1 MHELFEHE
9 SGYHSNS
16 NFRRYKLFPL
26 EETLAAQ
33 PTTEVAISA
42 RPATLVETPPNGLAQ
57 MTAVERRAAFDDF
70 ATIPMVVLGDIAR
83 QQGSPMTAMRSD
95 ITQAAGSAAYV
106 SVGNL
111 GGTLLKYGSNLII
124 QRGFG
129 PAAFGVYTLCLS
141 IVGLVTAIANLG
153 LDDAMLRFVPIYRAK
168 RKPASLR
175 ALVIFCTALAGVS
188 GILGALFMLLSAPWL
203 ATIRHSPLLVPALV
217 LIAPLVTLSCL
228 QTVWLGG
235 LQGFKDFK
243 WRVLLQRVLLP
254 VVLIVLF
261 LVVDLF
267 FHTLSAVII
276 ATVVYGFIGAI
287 LSFYFLFRRMPQVLR
302 VEPGAYE
309 LRRWFGFAA
318 PNFLTSIVDTTME
331 SIDTLLLAF
340 FAVSNVALG
349 LYATAIKISSF
360 IAMPLASFN
369 AMFAPTIAELHSQ
382 GEHQK
387 LAAMFQ
393 IVTKWSITFSLPIFW
408 IVTLFSVPLLSISGP
423 QFIAAWPLVVAFAV
437 GSLINVATGPVG
449 YILLMTG
456 HTKTSFL
463 NSLTAIIVNVAVGV
477 ILTPRYGAIGVAIS
491 TGMAVAVVNL
501 MKLLQVRIL
510 VKMQPYRWDVL
521 KPVGA
526 GLISA
531 SLTAGLLYLTN
542 QAHLYWQIS
551 HYHITLGLLLIPVF
565 GACYIELLVLFR
577 MSPEDTIVLN
587 MLRKKIKRGKSKT
600 R

>member
-1 MHELFEHE
+1 M
-9 SGYHSNS
+9 
-16 NFRRYKLFPL
+16 
-26 EETLAAQ
+26 
-33 PTTEVAISA
+33 
-42 RPATLVETPPNGLAQ
+42 
-57 MTAVERRAAFDDF
+57 
-70 ATIPMVVLGDIAR
+70 
-83 QQGSPMTAMRSD
+83 
-95 ITQAAGSAAYV
+95 
-106 SVGNL
+106 
-111 GGTLLKYGSNLII
+111 
-124 QRGFG
+124 
-129 PAAFGVYTLCLS
+129 
-141 IVGLVTAIANLG
+141 
-153 LDDAMLRFVPIYRAK
+153 
-168 RKPASLR
+168 
-175 ALVIFCTALAGVS
+175 
-188 GILGALFMLLSAPWL
+188 
-203 ATIRHSPLLVPALV
+203 
-217 LIAPLVTLSCL
+217 
-228 QTVWLGG
+228 
-235 LQGFKDFK
+235 
-243 WRVLLQRVLLP
+243 
-254 VVLIVLF
+254 
-261 LVVDLF
+261 
-267 FHTLSAVII
+267 
-276 ATVVYGFIGAI
+276 ATVVYGIIGAI
-287 LSFYFLFRRMPQVLR
+287 LSFYLLFRRMPQVHR
-302 VEPGAYE
+302 AEPGAYE

-340 FAVSNVALG
+340 FAISNVGLG

-360 IAMPLASFN
+360 VAMPLASFN

-408 IVTLFSVPLLSISGP
+408 IVTLFAVPLLSISGP
-423 QFIAAWPLVVAFAV
+423 QFISAWPLVVAFAT

-477 ILTPRYGAIGVAIS
+477 ILTPRYGVMGVAIA

-521 KPVGA
+521 KPVAA

-531 SLTAGLLYLTN
+531 LLTAGLLYLTY
-542 QAHLYWQIS
+542 QAHLSWQIS

-565 GACYIELLVLFR
+565 CACYIELLVLFR

-600 R
+600 H